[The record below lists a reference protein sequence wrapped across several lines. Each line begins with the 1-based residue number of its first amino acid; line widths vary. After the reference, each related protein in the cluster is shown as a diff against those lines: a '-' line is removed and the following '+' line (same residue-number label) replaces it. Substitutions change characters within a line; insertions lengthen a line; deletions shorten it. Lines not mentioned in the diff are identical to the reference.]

1 VSPAPTTTRERILGE
16 ATRQLLDKGYAAFTV
31 AAVRDAL
38 GLSSGS
44 MFHAFASKASLA
56 AAVYVDGMVDYQR
69 VAQHALAGGAGP
81 ERSLRRLIDAHLGWV
96 EDHPALARY
105 LFSTLPD
112 DVAAE
117 ADASLAQHNAEFFA
131 GLGRF
136 YDRLVPGAE
145 PATHPFPVAHV
156 LALGPAQ
163 EYCRQWVRGHVDVPP
178 REVSALLQEVALAA
192 VRTAAHGP

>member
-1 VSPAPTTTRERILGE
+1 VSAVATTTRERILGE
-16 ATRQLLDKGYAAFTV
+16 ATRQLLDRGYAAFTV
-31 AAVRDAL
+31 AGVRDAL

-44 MFHAFASKASLA
+44 MFHAFPSKAALA

-69 VAQHALAGGAGP
+69 AALRAIADEEEP
-81 ERSLRRLIDAHLGWV
+81 ERALRRLIGAHLGWV
-96 EDHPALARY
+96 QDHPALARY

-117 ADASLAQHNAEFFA
+117 ADTRLSPRNAEFFEH
-131 GLGRF
+131 LRRF
-136 YDRLVPGAE
+136 YARIAPGAV
-145 PATHPFPVAHV
+145 PTQPFPLVHV

-178 REVSALLQEVALAA
+178 RDVAPLLQEVALAA